1 MKHALAKMD
10 ADHSNSSTAGN
21 GGFCA
26 KREYSRGR
34 SRPSPKSLTLRDT
47 RQCGSNL
54 GPFRASSRVQKRASG
69 KRARSVPRSRL
80 CSGQLPVCP
89 SLENN
94 LGSGQLSGESIT
106 WSEVR
111 TLRITISLCFKPTR
125 RDTRRRS
132 AQLHQSPQP
141 LDWWNRSDST
151 HSEHVR
157 RSRALLQNVRR
168 ED

>member
-1 MKHALAKMD
+1 MD
-10 ADHSNSSTAGN
+10 ADHSNPSTAGN

-80 CSGQLPVCP
+80 CSGQLPACP
-89 SLENN
+89 S
-94 LGSGQLSGESIT
+94 SGRNRINPAQSPAHSGRFASQT
-106 WSEVR
+106 WSNA
-111 TLRITISLCFKPTR
+111 LKNGMAR
-125 RDTRRRS
+125 RANKHPGRAMS
-132 AQLHQSPQP
+132 ACGCRQLGNMQSRDLVLSP
-141 LDWWNRSDST
+141 
-151 HSEHVR
+151 
-157 RSRALLQNVRR
+157 AG
-168 ED
+168 